1 MRPVS
6 VKNSAEI
13 IIAGDT
19 ELGLLPATLVHCVVL
34 EHQYQQLCP
43 QQRTVSQLQLGDF
56 LTSFSFAVSWAVL
69 FCISSF
75 SLSSPSSSSGCSS
88 RAFCFSLAGVR
99 GGVCVVKTWSR
110 KQASDEKQI
119 WAFSLLYIL
128 FTQHSLK
135 VIFATCTAEDT
146 GAELVIT
153 GLSLL

>member
-1 MRPVS
+1 M
-6 VKNSAEI
+6 

-19 ELGLLPATLVHCVVL
+19 ELGLLPAALVL

-56 LTSFSFAVSWAVL
+56 LTSFSFAVSWDVL

-75 SLSSPSSSSGCSS
+75 SLSSPSSSSSGCSS
-88 RAFCFSLAGVR
+88 RAFCFSSAGVR

-110 KQASDEKQI
+110 KQASDEKQN

-135 VIFATCTAEDT
+135 VMFATCTAEDT

-153 GLSLL
+153 GLSLLYLQINCL